1 MAEAGIDLYAS
12 LPILSNYLG
21 HRSIG
26 ATNHYVRL
34 TSNMYPGLINDMGV
48 ICMDVFP
55 KHENYEA
62 D

>member
-1 MAEAGIDLYAS
+1 MADTGVDLYAS

-21 HRSIG
+21 HQSIG

-34 TSNMYPGLINDMGV
+34 TAHMYPSLIND
-48 ICMDVFP
+48 INITSLNVFP
-55 KHENYEA
+55 KFNQYEA

>member
-1 MAEAGIDLYAS
+1 MAESGIDLYAS

-21 HRSIG
+21 HQSLG

-34 TSNMYPGLINDMGV
+34 TANMYPDLIKNVDM
-48 ICMDVFP
+48 ICLDVFP
-55 KHENYEA
+55 KFRNYEA